1 MKRILSIVLAAGC
14 GVANADVHIDFEG
27 PLYTGSAAGTIAT
40 GQDGWTLPAGVDSKI
55 FTYAGNAPGIA
66 LNAFGGEQFLSGTS
80 QGGTSFARAQRNIDF
95 SAGGVFVM
103 SYDFAAV
110 FTGTAPS
117 ADNLGSFSLQ
127 DSVTAKSFI
136 ALNRWIDNADPSL
149 GWKAEYNVFDASGAA
164 LNNQIPGAAWSRLAN
179 NHWYR
184 QTTVVNLTTNEI
196 LRVAIEDLTTGDV
209 ASVNPTG
216 WFVAGGA
223 ASARPMPTAVRF
235 FMGGNA
241 GNTMGWDNLD
251 IVPAPGTLALVGV
264 GLLGAAR
271 RRRA

>member
-27 PLYTGSAAGTIAT
+27 PLYNGSAAGVVVT
-40 GQDGWTLPAGVDSKI
+40 GQDGWTLPAGIDANI
-55 FTYAGNAPGIA
+55 FTYAGNTPGIG
-66 LNAFGGEQFLSGTS
+66 LNAFGGRQFLGGTS
-80 QGGTSFARAQRNIDF
+80 QGGTSFARAQRAVDF
-95 SAGGVFVM
+95 SAGGVYVL

-136 ALNRWIDNADPSL
+136 ALNRWIDNANPSL
-149 GWKAEYNVFDASGAA
+149 GWKAEYNVFDAAGTA
-164 LNNQIPGAAWSRLAN
+164 LNNQIPGAAWNQLAL

-184 QTTVVNLTTNEI
+184 QTTVVDLSTNAI
-196 LRVAIEDLTTGDV
+196 LRVAIEDLTTNTV
-209 ASVNPTG
+209 SSVTPTG

-223 ASARPMPTAVRF
+223 NSVRPMPTGVRF

-251 IVPAPGTLALVGV
+251 IVPAPGTLAL
-264 GLLGAAR
+264 LGAGLIGATR